1 MVVPKHKQLVVSG
14 EQLYSLANPTLQNCI
29 CRSRVSL
36 TASLTLWGMWW
47 VPMENTAADDFALK
61 NLLG

>member
-1 MVVPKHKQLVVSG
+1 MVVPKQKQLVVS

-36 TASLTLWGMWW
+36 AASLTLWGMWW
-47 VPMENTAADDFALK
+47 VPMENPAADDFARK